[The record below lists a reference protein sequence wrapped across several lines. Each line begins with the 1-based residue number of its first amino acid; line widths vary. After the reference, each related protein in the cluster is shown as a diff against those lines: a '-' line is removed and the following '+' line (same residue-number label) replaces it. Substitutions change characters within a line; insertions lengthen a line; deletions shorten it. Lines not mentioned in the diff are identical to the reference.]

1 MPNFTSS
8 PHFHHLLHSL
18 PVAPV
23 VAALGA
29 QPHLFGQHPD
39 RARAPN
45 SPHREATDIWLRYN
59 DYRNLGPTFNDE
71 HDSVWYPAW
80 YALPELAPL
89 VFGLMHEV
97 QGERLGGILITK
109 LPPGGQIARH
119 TDHSWHARY
128 YDKFYIALQNAPGS
142 VFSFPDGDIHAQAG
156 DCYWFDN
163 SVPHSV
169 HNQSG
174 QDRLALIVCIKTDL
188 FKDTP
193 HA

>member
-1 MPNFTSS
+1 MPHLN
-8 PHFHHLLHSL
+8 PPRHFRHLLHSL
-18 PVAPV
+18 PVAPL
-23 VAALGA
+23 VAALA
-29 QPHLFGQHPD
+29 TQPHLFGQHPE
-39 RARAPN
+39 RTSAPN

-59 DYRNLGPTFNDE
+59 DYRNLGPAFNDP

-80 YALPELAPL
+80 HALPELAPL
-89 VFGLMHEV
+89 VFDLMHHV
-97 QGERLGGILITK
+97 AGERLGGILITK
-109 LPPGGQIARH
+109 LPPGGLIAPH

-142 VFSFPDGDIHAQAG
+142 VFCFPDGDIHAQAG
-156 DCYWFDN
+156 DAYWFDN

-169 HNQSG
+169 HNHFG
-174 QDRLALIVCIKTDL
+174 QDRLALIVCIKTDQ